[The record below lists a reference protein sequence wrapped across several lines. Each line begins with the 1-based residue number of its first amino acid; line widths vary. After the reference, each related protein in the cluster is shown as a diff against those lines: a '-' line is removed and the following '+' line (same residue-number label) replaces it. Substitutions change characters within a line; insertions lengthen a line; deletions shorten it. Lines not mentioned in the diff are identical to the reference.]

1 MPESRG
7 LSKPWRR
14 TGAPRRQAATLRATC
29 SGIRPSWSSRS
40 CPTRTTVSSSS
51 RSSRTGSSS
60 SDLNRRAAP
69 ASGDSA
75 RYMFG
80 HPPEL
85 ELEELPDP
93 DDGVVVEPELEDG
106 VVVVAMLAE
115 PEPEPELE
123 PEPVAAC
130 VIAAAPPAI

>member
-1 MPESRG
+1 
-7 LSKPWRR
+7 
-14 TGAPRRQAATLRATC
+14 
-29 SGIRPSWSSRS
+29 
-40 CPTRTTVSSSS
+40 
-51 RSSRTGSSS
+51 
-60 SDLNRRAAP
+60 
-69 ASGDSA
+69 
-75 RYMFG
+75 MFG

-130 VIAAAPPAI
+130 VIAAAPPAIVPVTAIVAMIFRSGTFMAFCLLSDVGYRQ